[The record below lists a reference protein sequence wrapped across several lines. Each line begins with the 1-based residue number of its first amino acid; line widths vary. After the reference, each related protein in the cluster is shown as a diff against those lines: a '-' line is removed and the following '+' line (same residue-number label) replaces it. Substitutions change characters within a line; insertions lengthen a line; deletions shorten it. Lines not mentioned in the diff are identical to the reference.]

1 MVTLSS
7 QDPIFNKNKWEK
19 KQPAGEVASQ
29 KNSHI
34 WFIWYLM
41 NPRRALTKKKKKKKK
56 NKNYLKVHECY
67 G

>member
-56 NKNYLKVHECY
+56 E
-67 G
+67 